1 MTCKLEVVSDDNP
14 VTIIGNKTNC
24 ERTVVLG

>member
-14 VTIIGNKTNC
+14 VTIIIFEIKLTAS
-24 ERTVVLG
+24 VQLF